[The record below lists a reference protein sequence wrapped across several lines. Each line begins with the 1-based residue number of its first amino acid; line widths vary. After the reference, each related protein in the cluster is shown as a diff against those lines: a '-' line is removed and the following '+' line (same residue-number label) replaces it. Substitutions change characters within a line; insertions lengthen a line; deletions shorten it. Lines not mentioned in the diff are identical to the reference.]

1 MTVADALSRPTPGP
15 SRDYRFPAFERLTL
29 GNGLRVV
36 VAPVSKLPIA
46 TVVALV
52 DAGAAADPQGR
63 EGVALLTARALAEG
77 PERSDGAQLAERFE
91 RLGTAL
97 DSSADWDSATV
108 RITVMTE
115 RLPAALALLAEVVRE
130 PSFPEREVER
140 LRQERLAELLQQRT
154 EPRGLADDMF
164 SKFAYAAGSRYALPD
179 GGTEATV
186 ESVDRSAVRT
196 FYEGRYSPS
205 STTII
210 VVGDVTVEQARAMV
224 TDAFGSW
231 AGRSISPVAVVDRPA
246 ATTRLVHVVGKSDAP
261 QSELRVGH
269 VGVPRLHPEY
279 FPIVVMNAIL
289 GGLFSSRINLN
300 LREAHA
306 YTYGAFSSFDWRRAA
321 GPFTVSTAVRSDVT
335 DAAVREILLEIDKLR
350 ESGVTDAELTL
361 ATSYLDGVFPIRF
374 ESTTAI
380 ASALAS
386 LVSYELPDD
395 YFDTYR
401 SKIRSVTADRV
412 LQAARV
418 HLRPEELQ
426 VVAVGDAAAVR
437 APLEQLGVGPVLTYD
452 AEGRPAGES
461 GGGRREAGRGNS
473 GA

>member
-1 MTVADALSRPTPGP
+1 MSLADTVSRPTPGP
-15 SRDYRFPAFERLTL
+15 SRAYQFPVFERLTL
-29 GNGLRVV
+29 GNRLDLI

-52 DAGAAADPQGR
+52 DAGAAADPPGQ

-77 PERSDGAQLAERFE
+77 TERSDGAQLAERFE

-97 DSSADWDSATV
+97 DSSADWDSATA
-108 RITVMTE
+108 RITVTTE
-115 RLPAALALLAEVVRE
+115 RLPAALALLAEVVRA
-130 PSFPEREVER
+130 PNFPGREVER
-140 LRQERLAELLQQRT
+140 LRQERLAELLQQRA

-164 SKFAYAAGSRYALPD
+164 GKFVYAAGSRYALPD
-179 GGTEATV
+179 GGSESTV
-186 ESVDRSAVRT
+186 ESVDRVAVRA
-196 FYEGRYSPS
+196 FYEEHYSPN
-205 STTII
+205 STTVI
-210 VVGDVTVEQARAMV
+210 VVGDVTVDQARTLV
-224 TDAFGSW
+224 TDTFGSW
-231 AGRSISPVAVVDRPA
+231 AGRSVRPVAVVDRPA
-246 ATTRLVHVVGKSDAP
+246 ATTRIVHVVGKPDAP

-279 FPIVVMNAIL
+279 FSIVVMNAIL

-321 GPFTVSTAVRSDVT
+321 GPFSVSTAVRSDVT

-350 ESGVTDAELTL
+350 DAGVTDAELTL

-380 ASALAS
+380 ANALAS
-386 LVSYELPDD
+386 LVSYGLPDD

-401 SKIRSVTADRV
+401 SRIRSVTAEHV
-412 LQAARV
+412 LQAARA
-418 HLRPEELQ
+418 HLRPDELQ
-426 VVAVGDAAAVR
+426 IVAVGDPADVR
-437 APLEQLGVGPVLTYD
+437 ASLEQLSVGPVVTYD
-452 AEGRPAGES
+452 AEGRPAS
-461 GGGRREAGRGNS
+461 
-473 GA
+473 

>member
-1 MTVADALSRPTPGP
+1 MTVADTVPRPTPGP
-15 SRDYRFPAFERLTL
+15 SRAYRFPAFERLTL
-29 GNGLRVV
+29 NNGLRII

-77 PERSDGAQLAERFE
+77 TERSDGAQLAERFE

-108 RITVMTE
+108 RITVTTE
-115 RLPAALALLAEVVRE
+115 RLPAALALLAEVIRE
-130 PSFPEREVER
+130 PSFPVREVDR
-140 LRQERLAELLQQRT
+140 LRQERLAELLQQQT

-164 SKFAYAAGSRYALPD
+164 GKFAYAAGSRYALPD
-179 GGTEATV
+179 GGNESTV
-186 ESVDRSAVRT
+186 ETLDQGAVRA
-196 FYEGRYSPS
+196 FYGERYSPG
-205 STTII
+205 STTVI
-210 VVGDVTVEQARAMV
+210 VVGDVIVDQAQAMV
-224 TDAFGSW
+224 ADTFGSW
-231 AGRSISPVAVVDRPA
+231 AGRSVRPVAVVDRPA
-246 ATTRLVHVVGKSDAP
+246 STTRIVHVVGKSDAP

-350 ESGVTDAELTL
+350 ESGVTDAELSL

-380 ASALAS
+380 ANALAS
-386 LVSYELPDD
+386 LVSYGLPDD

-401 SKIRSVTADRV
+401 SKIRSVMADHV
-412 LQAARV
+412 LEAARA
-418 HLRPEELQ
+418 HLRPDELQ
-426 VVAVGDAAAVR
+426 IVAVGDSAVVR
-437 APLEQLGVGPVLTYD
+437 GPLEQLGVGPVLAYD
-452 AEGRPAGES
+452 AEGRPAS
-461 GGGRREAGRGNS
+461 
-473 GA
+473 

>member
-1 MTVADALSRPTPGP
+1 MTAADVFKRPAPGP

-29 GNGLRVV
+29 SNGLGVV

-52 DAGAAADPQGR
+52 DAGAAADPPGQ

-77 PERSDGAQLAERFE
+77 TERSDGADLAARFE

-97 DSSADWDSATV
+97 DASADWDSAAL
-108 RITVMTE
+108 RITVTSE
-115 RLPAALALLAEVVRE
+115 RLPAALALLAEVIRV

-140 LRQERLAELLQQRT
+140 LRQERLAELLQQRA

-164 SKFAYAAGSRYALPD
+164 GKFAYAPGSRYALPD
-179 GGTEATV
+179 GGLKSTV
-186 ESVDRSAVRT
+186 GALNRSAVGT
-196 FYEGRYSPS
+196 FYGERYSAS
-205 STTII
+205 STTVII
-210 VVGDVTVEQARAMV
+210 VGDITVERACHMV

-231 AGRSISPVAVVDRPA
+231 TSADVRHVAVSDQPA
-246 ATTRLVHVVGKSDAP
+246 ATTRLVHVVGKADAP

-269 VGVPRLHPEY
+269 VGVPRLHPDY
-279 FPIVVMNAIL
+279 FSIVVMNAIL

-306 YTYGAFSSFDWRRAA
+306 YTYGAFSSFDWRRGA
-321 GPFTVSTAVRSDVT
+321 GPFTVATAVRSDVT

-350 ESGVTDAELTL
+350 DAGVTDAELTL

-380 ASALAS
+380 ATALAS
-386 LVSYELPDD
+386 LVSYGLPDD

-401 SKIRSVTADRV
+401 SQVRSVTAGHV
-412 LQAARV
+412 LSAAQA
-418 HLRPEELQ
+418 HLRPDQLQ
-426 VVAVGDAAAVR
+426 VVAVGDPTIIR
-437 APLEQLGVGPVLTYD
+437 APLEVLGAGPVLTYD
-452 AEGRPAGES
+452 AEGHPTS
-461 GGGRREAGRGNS
+461 
-473 GA
+473 

>member
-1 MTVADALSRPTPGP
+1 MTVADALPRPTPGP
-15 SRDYRFPAFERLTL
+15 SRAYRFPAFERLTL
-29 GNGLRVV
+29 DNGLHVV

-77 PERSDGAQLAERFE
+77 TERSDGAQLAERFE

-97 DSSADWDSATV
+97 DSSADWDSAPV
-108 RITVMTE
+108 RITVTTE
-115 RLPAALALLAEVVRE
+115 RLPAAVALLAEVIRE

-140 LRQERLAELLQQRT
+140 LKQERLAELLQQRA

-164 SKFAYAAGSRYALPD
+164 GKFAYVAGSRYALPD
-179 GGTEATV
+179 GGTESTV
-186 ESVDRSAVRT
+186 ESLDHGAARA
-196 FYEGRYSPS
+196 FYDECYSPT
-205 STTII
+205 STTLI
-210 VVGDVTVEQARAMV
+210 VVGDVTAERARAMV
-224 TDAFGSW
+224 ADAFDSW
-231 AGRSISPVAVVDRPA
+231 AGRTVKPVAVVDRPA
-246 ATTRLVHVVGKSDAP
+246 ATTRIVHVIGKPDAP

-350 ESGVTDAELTL
+350 EAGVSDAELTL

-380 ASALAS
+380 ANALAS
-386 LVSYELPDD
+386 LVSYGLPDD

-401 SKIRSVTADRV
+401 SQIRSVTADHV
-412 LQAARV
+412 LRAARE
-418 HLRPEELQ
+418 HLRPEQLQ
-426 VVAVGDAAAVR
+426 IVAVGDPAVIR
-437 APLEQLGVGPVLTYD
+437 APLEVLGAGPVLTYD
-452 AEGRPAGES
+452 AEGRPTS
-461 GGGRREAGRGNS
+461 
-473 GA
+473 

>member
-1 MTVADALSRPTPGP
+1 MTAAEVVQRPSPGP

-52 DAGAAADPQGR
+52 DAGAAADPQGH

-77 PERSDGAQLAERFE
+77 TERSDGAELAARFE

-97 DSSADWDSATV
+97 DASADWDSAAI
-108 RITVMTE
+108 RITVTTE
-115 RLPAALALLAEVVRE
+115 RLPAALALLAEVVRV
-130 PSFPEREVER
+130 PSFPERDVER
-140 LRQERLAELLQQRT
+140 LRQERLAELLQQRA

-164 SKFAYAAGSRYALPD
+164 GKFAYAADSRYALPD
-179 GGTEATV
+179 GGLESTV
-186 ESVDRSAVRT
+186 DALSQEVVRA
-196 FYEGRYSPS
+196 FYDERYSPS
-205 STTII
+205 STTVII
-210 VVGDVTVEQARAMV
+210 VGDTTVERVRQMV

-231 AGRSISPVAVVDRPA
+231 AGHDVRQLTVSDQPA
-246 ATTRLVHVVGKSDAP
+246 ATTRLVHVVGKPDAP

-269 VGVPRLHPEY
+269 VGVPRLHRDY
-279 FPIVVMNAIL
+279 FSIVVMNAIL

-306 YTYGAFSSFDWRRAA
+306 YTYGAFSSFDWRKSA

-335 DAAVREILLEIDKLR
+335 DAAVREILLEIDRLR
-350 ESGVTDAELTL
+350 DGGVTESELTL

-380 ASALAS
+380 ATALAS
-386 LVSYELPDD
+386 LVSYGLPDD

-401 SKIRSVTADRV
+401 SQVRSVTADHV
-412 LQAARV
+412 LAAARR
-418 HLRPEELQ
+418 HLRPDQLQ
-426 VVAVGDAAAVR
+426 IVAVGDPTVIR
-437 APLEQLGVGPVLTYD
+437 APLEALGAGPILAYD
-452 AEGRPAGES
+452 AEGHRTS
-461 GGGRREAGRGNS
+461 
-473 GA
+473 

>member
-1 MTVADALSRPTPGP
+1 MTVIDARPRPIPGP
-15 SRDYRFPAFERLTL
+15 SRDYRFPQFERLTL
-29 GNGLRVV
+29 DNRLRVV

-77 PERSDGAQLAERFE
+77 TERSDGAQLAERFE

-97 DSSADWDSATV
+97 DASADWDSATV
-108 RITVMTE
+108 RITVTTE
-115 RLPAALALLAEVVRE
+115 RLPAALALLAEVIRE
-130 PSFPEREVER
+130 PSVPEREVER
-140 LRQERLAELLQQRT
+140 LRQERLAELLQQQA

-164 SKFAYAAGSRYALPD
+164 GKFAYAQGSRYSVPD
-179 GGTEATV
+179 GGNESTV
-186 ESVDRSAVRT
+186 EVLDQGTIRA
-196 FYEGRYSPS
+196 FYDERYSPS
-205 STTII
+205 TTTVI
-210 VVGDVTVEQARAMV
+210 VVGDVTVDQARTMV
-224 TDAFGSW
+224 AGAFGSW
-231 AGRSISPVAVVDRPA
+231 AGGSVRPVAVVDRPA
-246 ATTRLVHVVGKSDAP
+246 AMTRLVHVVGKSDAP

-361 ATSYLDGVFPIRF
+361 ATSYLDGVFPIRY

-380 ASALAS
+380 ANALSS
-386 LVSYELPDD
+386 LVSYGLPDD

-401 SKIRSVTADRV
+401 SKIRSVTADHV
-412 LQAARV
+412 LEAARA
-418 HLRPEELQ
+418 HLRPDELQ
-426 VVAVGDAAAVR
+426 IVAVGDPAVVR

-452 AEGRPAGES
+452 AEGQPAS
-461 GGGRREAGRGNS
+461 
-473 GA
+473 

>member
-1 MTVADALSRPTPGP
+1 MTVADTVPRPTPGP
-15 SRDYRFPAFERLTL
+15 SRAYRFPAFERLTL
-29 GNGLRVV
+29 SNGLRII

-77 PERSDGAQLAERFE
+77 TERSDGAQLAERFE

-108 RITVMTE
+108 RITVTTE
-115 RLPAALALLAEVVRE
+115 RLPAALALLAEVIRE
-130 PSFPEREVER
+130 PSFPVREVDR
-140 LRQERLAELLQQRT
+140 LRQERLAELLQQQT

-164 SKFAYAAGSRYALPD
+164 GKFAYAAGSRYALPD
-179 GGTEATV
+179 GGNESTV
-186 ESVDRSAVRT
+186 ETLDQGAVRA
-196 FYEGRYSPS
+196 FYGERYSPG
-205 STTII
+205 STTVI
-210 VVGDVTVEQARAMV
+210 VVGDVIVDQAQAMV
-224 TDAFGSW
+224 ADTFGSW
-231 AGRSISPVAVVDRPA
+231 AGRSVRPVAVVDRPA
-246 ATTRLVHVVGKSDAP
+246 STTRIVHVVGKSDAP

-335 DAAVREILLEIDKLR
+335 DAAVREIVLEIDKLR
-350 ESGVTDAELTL
+350 ESGVTDAELSL

-380 ASALAS
+380 ANALAS
-386 LVSYELPDD
+386 LVSYGLPDD

-401 SKIRSVTADRV
+401 SKIRSVMADHV
-412 LQAARV
+412 LEAARA
-418 HLRPEELQ
+418 HLRPDELQ
-426 VVAVGDAAAVR
+426 IVAVGDSAVVR
-437 APLEQLGVGPVLTYD
+437 GPLEQLGVGPVLAYD
-452 AEGRPAGES
+452 AEGRPAS
-461 GGGRREAGRGNS
+461 
-473 GA
+473 

>member
-1 MTVADALSRPTPGP
+1 MSVADTIPRPTPGP
-15 SRDYRFPAFERLTL
+15 SRAYRFPGFERLTL
-29 GNGLRVV
+29 DNGLRVI

-52 DAGAAADPQGR
+52 DAGAAPDPQGR

-77 PERSDGAQLAERFE
+77 TERSDGAQLAERFE

-108 RITVMTE
+108 RITVTTE
-115 RLPAALALLAEVVRE
+115 RLPASLALLAEVIRE
-130 PSFPEREVER
+130 PSFPGREVER
-140 LRQERLAELLQQRT
+140 LRQERLAELLQQQT

-164 SKFAYAAGSRYALPD
+164 GKFAYTPGSRYALPD
-179 GGTEATV
+179 GGDESTV
-186 ESVDRSAVRT
+186 AALDQDAVRA
-196 FYEGRYSPS
+196 FYDERYSPG
-205 STTII
+205 STTVI
-210 VVGDVTVEQARAMV
+210 VVGDVTVDQARAMV
-224 TDAFGSW
+224 ADTFGSW
-231 AGRSISPVAVVDRPA
+231 VGRSVRPVAVVDRPA
-246 ATTRLVHVVGKSDAP
+246 ATTRIVHIVGKSDAP

-306 YTYGAFSSFDWRRAA
+306 YTYGAFSSFDWRRGA

-350 ESGVTDAELTL
+350 ESGVTDAELSL

-380 ASALAS
+380 ANALSS
-386 LVSYELPDD
+386 LVSYGLPDD

-401 SKIRSVTADRV
+401 SKIRSVTADHV
-412 LQAARV
+412 LEAARA
-418 HLRPEELQ
+418 HLRPDELQ
-426 VVAVGDAAAVR
+426 IVAVGDPAVVR
-437 APLEQLGVGPVLTYD
+437 APLERLSVGPVLTYD
-452 AEGRPAGES
+452 AEGRPAS
-461 GGGRREAGRGNS
+461 
-473 GA
+473 